1 MKKVVLIA
9 SILLVAGISGL
20 FAQKPQINPIPSFNY
35 PVTSLMTAFQEQKYH
50 GAPQR
55 EKREIEVVISSSS
68 SNPGQISAQIWLVKE
83 NALMMQGP
91 FTIYLDE
98 LWTSPIDNGQWG
110 VIPNRP

>member
-1 MKKVVLIA
+1 
-9 SILLVAGISGL
+9 
-20 FAQKPQINPIPSFNY
+20 
-35 PVTSLMTAFQEQKYH
+35 MTAFQEQKYH

-110 VIPNRP
+110 VIVKCAYPVMVSVWID